1 MHELSLLE
9 ELRRQ
14 ALTAA
19 EAQGVSCIEAITLR
33 IGTLAGVEPEGLRL
47 AFPLVMAGT
56 IAAEARLVLE
66 IETALCFCEPCGRH
80 FEAGDGRCDCPRCG
94 SISRRLLSGRDLQLV
109 ALEVSGGPDD

>member
-56 IAAEARLVLE
+56 IAASARLVLE
-66 IETALCFCEPCGRH
+66 IEAAVCICEPCGSR
-80 FEAGDGRCDCPRCG
+80 FEARDGCCDCPRCG
-94 SISRRLLSGRDLQLV
+94 RISRRLLSGRDLQLV